1 MQKKLQKICVYK
13 KKAVLLQ
20 SHLKKVVLYRG
31 VEQW

>member
-1 MQKKLQKICVYK
+1 MQKNLQKICVCQ

-20 SHLKKVVLYRG
+20 PHLKKMVLYRG